1 MFYRIKDNRLYDFA
15 DYQYAE
21 DCLETNII
29 TMQEYDEDKQKVII
43 QNGVLK
49 LNPNYDEI
57 LKQREKEQTILS
69 LKEQLNEIDRKK
81 IRSTSA
87 IALNIAT
94 PADYAKLQ
102 ELEQQAATI
111 RQQLQALGGI

>member
-1 MFYRIKDNRLYDFA
+1 MFYRIKDNKLYDFA
-15 DYQYAE
+15 DYQYE
-21 DCLETNII
+21 NDCLETDII
-29 TMQEYDEDKQKVII
+29 TMQELIEDRQKVVI

-57 LKQREKEQTILS
+57 VRQREKEQTIFS
-69 LKEQLNEIDRKK
+69 LKEQLNEIDIKK

-111 RQQLQALGGI
+111 RQQIQALGGV